1 MSLFKNQHPEIMMS
15 ATQVDCFIK
24 YLNPSD
30 SVFEWGSGGSTYN
43 FCKYV
48 NIYHSVE
55 HDSNWYDQIK
65 NKLNNRNI
73 KNVNYDHVPNH
84 QIILDE

>member
-48 NIYHSVE
+48 NIS
-55 HDSNWYDQIK
+55 
-65 NKLNNRNI
+65 
-73 KNVNYDHVPNH
+73 
-84 QIILDE
+84 